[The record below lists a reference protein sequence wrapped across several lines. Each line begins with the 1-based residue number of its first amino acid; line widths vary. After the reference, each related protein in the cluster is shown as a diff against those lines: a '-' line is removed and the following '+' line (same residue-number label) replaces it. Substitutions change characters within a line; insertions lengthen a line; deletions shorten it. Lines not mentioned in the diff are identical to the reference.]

1 MKKPLPLSLAP
12 RGLTVEQAAE
22 YAGIPVATFRR
33 AASAAGLRPLLIGG
47 KRRFDRKDIDQT
59 FFDATDE
66 KPAAATATHWLEAS
80 RK

>member
-1 MKKPLPLSLAP
+1 MKHTLPLSLAP

-47 KRRFDRKDIDQT
+47 KRRFDRADIDQT
-59 FFDATDE
+59 FFDRTPATDD
-66 KPAAATATHWLEAS
+66 ASTADHWAKRLEQ
-80 RK
+80 